1 MGYDNKSS
9 YVHGLKAAQTQSEKR
24 AAFLSLRD
32 AISVSTFDHV
42 QEEHCFQ
49 VALHRAFL
57 HEGRIR

>member
-1 MGYDNKSS
+1 M
-9 YVHGLKAAQTQSEKR
+9 HGLKAAQTQSEKR

-42 QEEHCFQ
+42 QKEHYCE

>member
-1 MGYDNKSS
+1 M
-9 YVHGLKAAQTQSEKR
+9 HGLKAAQTQSEKR

-42 QEEHCFQ
+42 QEEHCFE